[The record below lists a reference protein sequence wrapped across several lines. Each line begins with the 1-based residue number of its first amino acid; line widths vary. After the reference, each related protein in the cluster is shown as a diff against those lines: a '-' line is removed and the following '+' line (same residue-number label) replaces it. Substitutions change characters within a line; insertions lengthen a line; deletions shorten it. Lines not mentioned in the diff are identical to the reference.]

1 MNATLKKTAAIV
13 AFACAGFSTVTQA
26 ATIGSTDVKFS
37 GYIKVDA
44 IASNYSEGSL
54 ATGNLNR
61 DFYVPALIPVTGND
75 EGAQL
80 DIHAR
85 QSRFR
90 FTTNTATEEG
100 DTITGVLEFDMLATP
115 NGNDRIS
122 SSWTPRIRHAFVKYK
137 NWTIGQTWST
147 FMDVGALPE
156 SLDFI
161 GTTDGTI
168 FDRQALVR
176 YTNGAWEFSAEN
188 PETTITPFGGGAR
201 IVADDNILPDMVARY
216 TFKQDWG
223 YIKVAGL
230 FRQLSYDDGVSIDED
245 ETSIG
250 ISVSGKVMLGN
261 GDDIRFSVSTGGGLG
276 RYIGLNTANGAVIN
290 AAGELEAIDSTGY
303 TIAYRH
309 SWNEQT
315 RSNFMFSALD
325 VDNDT
330 NLTGMSVTEST
341 YSARANLLYSPT
353 KAITVGAEYAFA
365 KRETEGGLEGDM
377 NRLQLSAK
385 YAF

>member
-13 AFACAGFSTVTQA
+13 TLACAGVGTSAHA
-26 ATIGSTDVKFS
+26 ANIGGTDVKFS

-44 IASNYSEGSL
+44 IASNYSDGTL
-54 ATGNLNR
+54 ASGNLNR
-61 DFYVPALIPVTGND
+61 DFYVPALIPVGGND
-75 EGAQL
+75 EGSQL

-90 FTTNTATEEG
+90 FTTSTATDEG

-122 SSWTPRIRHAFVKYK
+122 SSWTPRIRHAFFSYK
-137 NWTIGQTWST
+137 GWTIGQTWST
-147 FMDVGALPE
+147 FLDVGALPE
-156 SLDFI
+156 TLDFI

-168 FDRQALVR
+168 FNRQALVK
-176 YTNGAWEFSAEN
+176 YSSGNWEFAAEN
-188 PETTITPFGGGAR
+188 PETTVTPFGGGGR
-201 IVADDNILPDMVARY
+201 IVADDNITPDLVARY

-230 FRQLSYDDGVSIDED
+230 MRQLAYDDGVSIDD
-245 ETSIG
+245 SETSFG
-250 ISVSGKVMLGN
+250 ISVSGKVSLGG
-261 GDDIRFSVSTGGGLG
+261 GDDLRFAVNTGSGLG

-290 AAGELEAIDSTGY
+290 ANGDLEAIDSFGY

-309 SWNEQT
+309 MWDDKT
-315 RSNFMFSALD
+315 RTNITFAALD
-325 VDNDT
+325 VDNQTD
-330 NLTGMSVTEST
+330 LTGTAVTEST
-341 YSARANLLYSPT
+341 YSTRINLLYSPT

-377 NRLQLSAK
+377 NRVQFSAK